1 MTDDAAGIEKLYE
14 YGERLSEAK
23 DKSQH
28 VEDYR
33 SIIKAAG
40 SDSIKAMQL
49 AAQLIPRFFKFFPE
63 LSDLAV
69 DSHIDL
75 CEADELGVRVQAIRG
90 LPLFCKD
97 TPEHLSKIIDILAQ
111 LLTAEENVE
120 RDAVHKALLSLLRQD
135 VKGCKDVPLS
145 MFSNLREG
153 FGGGLSQEEWI
164 FSYHHWMGGDVLFL
178 GRALGN
184 ECSLEGCVFLCG
196 FEYLIIKS
204 EKLRV
209 YRWLADVVCVVKTKE
224 LESVKHL
231 LRHCVVSVSGFG
243 VAVSTVFQDSS
254 SQPSLHLGHKP
265 HNSSLTAL
273 FKHIESVDE
282 PNTDENLRE
291 NLRER
296 TLCFVRDK
304 VFPLKAE
311 LLKPQEQMERHIT
324 DLIKKSLQ
332 DVTGAEFKMFID
344 FLKSLSLFGEKAP
357 PERVQELVEIIE
369 GQADLDAQFN
379 GFSSCRLFRFTSSV
393 RLFSEMDFNMKV
405 SDGDHIDRLI
415 SCLFMALPFFVRGA
429 SPSKFLNYLNKHILP
444 VFDEITK
451 YGLLIQL
458 VLSILFTSQLPE
470 ERRVDLLKN
479 LAESS
484 PYATPQDS
492 RQILPSVV
500 QLLKKYMPRRK
511 SGEETN
517 FTYVECLLYT
527 FHHLA
532 SKAPNATN
540 SLCGYKIVTG
550 QPSDRLGEDFSEFNK
565 DFTERLSS
573 VEELARATIKKLTQ
587 GMAEHNK
594 AMASAKSDEAKA
606 SIKAQK
612 QNTTTGLRTC
622 NNILAMTQPLHSKS
636 PSFIGDKRIN
646 LSWKEIPKV
655 LPPSA
660 TTAAGG
666 KRPANPA
673 NGSNDNASKKGRG
686 ASGSQNQ
693 LVNRAFE
700 GASYGGRSGMR
711 GRGRGWGGRGRGRG
725 YR

>member
-1 MTDDAAGIEKLYE
+1 MTDASDEAKGIEQLYE
-14 YGERLSEAK
+14 YGERLNEAK

-33 SIIKAAG
+33 SIIKAAE
-40 SDSIKAMQL
+40 SSSVKARQL

-63 LSDLAV
+63 LSDSAV
-69 DSHIDL
+69 YSHIDL
-75 CEADELGVRVQAIRG
+75 CEAEELGVRVQAIRG

-97 TPEHLSKIIDILAQ
+97 TPEHLSKIVDILAQ

-135 VKGCKDVPLS
+135 VKASLS
-145 MFSNLREG
+145 
-153 FGGGLSQEEWI
+153 
-164 FSYHHWMGGDVLFL
+164 
-178 GRALGN
+178 
-184 ECSLEGCVFLCG
+184 
-196 FEYLIIKS
+196 
-204 EKLRV
+204 
-209 YRWLADVVCVVKTKE
+209 
-224 LESVKHL
+224 
-231 LRHCVVSVSGFG
+231 
-243 VAVSTVFQDSS
+243 
-254 SQPSLHLGHKP
+254 
-265 HNSSLTAL
+265 AL
-273 FKHIESVDE
+273 FKHIESIDE
-282 PNTDENLRE
+282 PSPDE

-296 TLCFVRDK
+296 TLFFIRDK

-344 FLKSLSLFGEKAP
+344 FLKSLSLFGERAP
-357 PERVQELVEIIE
+357 PERVQELIEIIE

-379 GFSSCRLFRFTSSV
+379 
-393 RLFSEMDFNMKV
+393 V

-415 SCLFMALPFFVRGA
+415 SCLFMALPFFMRGA
-429 SPSKFLNYLNKHILP
+429 SNSKFLSYLNKHILP
-444 VFDEITK
+444 VFDK
-451 YGLLIQL
+451 
-458 VLSILFTSQLPE
+458 LPE
-470 ERRVDLLKN
+470 ERKVDLLKN
-479 LAESS
+479 LAETS
-484 PYATPQDS
+484 PYTMPQDS

-532 SKAPNATN
+532 HKAPNATN

-550 QPSDRLGEDFSEFNK
+550 QPSDRLGEDFSEYYK

-587 GMAEHNK
+587 GIAEHNK
-594 AMASAKSDEAKA
+594 AMATATSDEAKTG
-606 SIKAQK
+606 IKVQK

-622 NNILAMTQPLHSKS
+622 NNILSMTQLLHSKT

-646 LSWKEIPKV
+646 LSWKDAAKAPA
-655 LPPSA
+655 PSS
-660 TTAAGG
+660 TTASGG
-666 KRPANPA
+666 KRPAGAA
-673 NGSNDNASKKGRG
+673 NGSSNNASKKGRG
-686 ASGSQNQ
+686 AGGLQNQ

-700 GASYGGRSGMR
+700 GLSYGGRSGGAR
-711 GRGRGWGGRGRGRG
+711 GRGGWGWGGRGRGRS